1 MSPGGCRFLK
11 VAVPELS
18 APIGQIRG
26 LVHVARGHRDIGRR
40 HPVQQLINDETTELP
55 NRGR

>member
-1 MSPGGCRFLK
+1 MSPEAVGLVI

-40 HPVQQLINDETTELP
+40 HPVQQLINDETTELSS
-55 NRGR
+55 RV